1 VTGLPKSVMIFE
13 EGPREGFQVEKGPI
27 ATDDK
32 VRLIDA
38 LSETGV
44 KHIQVGSFVDP
55 RRVPGMADVHD
66 VVKRMKVVPG
76 VEYSA
81 LWMNERGLRSALEY
95 PQLSVDGKLRLYPSE
110 TFLKTNMGRT
120 PEQHAQKNV
129 ELIALCRNL
138 NVPVKQASLSS
149 AFGCNF
155 QGDISTDLLVRLVQD
170 TLELTRANGV
180 ELDELIV
187 TDTMAWAT
195 PEAVR
200 HVVGIMQEKFPTL
213 EIRLHLH
220 DTRGLGLANAYAG
233 LLMGVR
239 LFDSSVAGL
248 GGCPFAKHK
257 GAAGNICTEDFVLMC
272 EEMGIATG
280 INLEAMLAAASIA
293 EEVVGHAVPG
303 HTVKAGSLSEIRARA
318 KAATGR

>member
-1 VTGLPKSVMIFE
+1 MWELPKSVTIFE

-27 ATDDK
+27 STDDK

-38 LSETGV
+38 LSRTGV
-44 KHIQVGSFVDP
+44 KHLQVGSFVDP
-55 RRVPGMADVHD
+55 RRVPGMADVD
-66 VVKRMKVVPG
+66 EVVKRIHVEPG
-76 VEYSA
+76 VEYFA
-81 LWMNERGLRSALEY
+81 LWMNERGLRRALEY
-95 PQLSVDGKLRLYPSE
+95 PHLSVEAKLRLYTST
-110 TFLKTNMGRT
+110 TFLMKNMGRT
-120 PEQHAQKNV
+120 MEQHAQKNV
-129 ELIALCRNL
+129 EMITLCRSL
-138 NVPVKQASLSS
+138 NVPVTQAALSS

-155 QGDISTDLLVRLVQD
+155 QGDIPLDLLVRLVKD
-170 TLELTRANGV
+170 ALALAHANAV
-180 ELDELIV
+180 DLKELIV
-187 TDTMAWAT
+187 ADTMAWAT
-195 PEAVR
+195 PDAVR
-200 HVVGIMQEKFPTL
+200 RVVGAMQDNFPQL

-280 INLEAMLAAASIA
+280 IDLEAMIEAAAIA
-293 EEVVGHAVPG
+293 EQVVGHAVPG
-303 HTVKAGSLSEIRARA
+303 HSVKAGSLSEIRSRVRT
-318 KAATGR
+318 AA